1 MQLQNSHLWIINLL
15 SDASAKLKDVAQRPQ
30 NEAKILLSHIL
41 NVEKIFFITNS
52 EYEVT
57 YEQYHQFNRLVE
69 RRVGCEPIE
78 YITNRVSF
86 YSHTFFIK
94 EGALI
99 PRPETEILVDL
110 ASKYIKPKMKIAEVG
125 VGSGALSVT
134 LCRLHSDITV
144 IATDISEDAI
154 SVAKKNISDNLL
166 EERITL
172 INTDLL
178 EGVGEKFDIIISNPP
193 YIAND
198 CKLEVNLDY
207 EPDLALY
214 GGDVGDEF
222 LLRLINEAIRR
233 DVKFLLCEMGY
244 DQRESIQKYCNKYA
258 LNVLFYKDLSK
269 LDRGFVIEF

>member
-1 MQLQNSHLWIINLL
+1 VQLQNNHLWIVNLL
-15 SDASAKLKDVAQRPQ
+15 NDASAKLKDVAQRPQ
-30 NEAKILLSHIL
+30 NEAKILLSYIL
-41 NVEKIFFITNS
+41 DVEQIWFITHS
-52 EYEVT
+52 QHEVT
-57 YEQYHQFNRLVE
+57 NEQYNQFSRLVE
-69 RRVGCEPIE
+69 RRVGYEPIE

-134 LCRLHSDITV
+134 LCKLHSDITV
-144 IATDISEDAI
+144 IATDISEDALF
-154 SVAKKNISDNLL
+154 VARKNIKDNHL
-166 EERITL
+166 EEQITL

-178 EGVGEKFDIIISNPP
+178 EGVEERLDIIISNPP
-193 YIAND
+193 YIANE

-207 EPDLALY
+207 EPSLALY

-222 LLRLINEAIRR
+222 LLRLINEAISRKI
-233 DVKFLLCEMGY
+233 KFLLCEMGF
-244 DQRESIQKYCNKYA
+244 DQRESIQRYCKERA
-258 LNVLFYKDLSK
+258 VNVEFYKDLSG
-269 LDRGFVIEF
+269 LDRGFIIEF

>member
-1 MQLQNSHLWIINLL
+1 VQLQNSHLWIINLL

>member
-1 MQLQNSHLWIINLL
+1 VQLQNNHLWIANLL
-15 SDASAKLKDVAQRPQ
+15 KDASVKLKDVAQRPQ

-41 NVEKIFFITNS
+41 DVEQIWFITHS
-52 EYEVT
+52 SYAVT
-57 YEQYHQFNRLVE
+57 NEQYEKFNTLIE
-69 RRVGCEPIE
+69 RRVGYEPIE
-78 YITNRVSF
+78 YITNSVSF

-134 LCRLHSDITV
+134 LCKLHSDITV
-144 IATDISEDAI
+144 IATDISEDALF
-154 SVAKKNISDNLL
+154 VAKKNVTDNHL

-172 INTDLL
+172 VKTDLL
-178 EGVGEKFDIIISNPP
+178 DGVEESLDVIISNPP

-198 CKLEVNLDY
+198 CKLEANLDY
-207 EPDLALY
+207 EPNLALY
-214 GGDVGDEF
+214 GGDIGDEL
-222 LLRLINEAIRR
+222 LLRLINDSIVRK
-233 DVKFLLCEMGY
+233 VKFLLCEMGY

-258 LNVLFYKDLSK
+258 LNVVFYKDLSK

>member
-1 MQLQNSHLWIINLL
+1 MQNNHFRIVNLL
-15 SDASAKLKDVAQRPQ
+15 NDASAKLKDVAQRPQ

-41 NVEKIFFITNS
+41 DVEQIWFITHS

-57 YEQYHQFNRLVE
+57 NEQYNQYNRLVE
-69 RRVGCEPIE
+69 RRVGYEPIE

-125 VGSGALSVT
+125 VGSGALSIT

-144 IATDISEDAI
+144 IATDISEDALSI
-154 SVAKKNISDNLL
+154 AKKNISDNLL
-166 EERITL
+166 EKRITL
-172 INTDLL
+172 VNTDLL
-178 EGVGEKFDIIISNPP
+178 GGVGENFDIIISNPP

-207 EPDLALY
+207 EPNLALY
-214 GGDVGDEF
+214 GGDVGDEL
-222 LLRLINEAIRR
+222 LLRLINEAMIRK
-233 DVKFLLCEMGY
+233 VKFLLCEMGY
-244 DQRESIQKYCNKYA
+244 DQRESIQKHCNKYA
-258 LNVLFYKDLSK
+258 LNVVFYKDLSK

>member
-1 MQLQNSHLWIINLL
+1 LQNNHFRIVNLL
-15 SDASAKLKDVAQRPQ
+15 NDASAKLKDVAQRPQ

-41 NVEKIFFITNS
+41 DVEQIWFITHS

-57 YEQYHQFNRLVE
+57 NEQYNQYNRLVE
-69 RRVGCEPIE
+69 RRVGYEPIE

-125 VGSGALSVT
+125 VGSGALSIT

-144 IATDISEDAI
+144 IATDISEDALSI
-154 SVAKKNISDNLL
+154 AKKNISDNLL
-166 EERITL
+166 EKRITL
-172 INTDLL
+172 VNTDLL
-178 EGVGEKFDIIISNPP
+178 GGVGENFDIIISNPP

-207 EPDLALY
+207 EPNLALY
-214 GGDVGDEF
+214 GGDVGDEL
-222 LLRLINEAIRR
+222 LLRLINEAMIRK
-233 DVKFLLCEMGY
+233 VKFLLCEMGY
-244 DQRESIQKYCNKYA
+244 DQRESIQKHCNKYA
-258 LNVLFYKDLSK
+258 LNVVFYKDLSK